1 MNYVEIK
8 EKLDKHEIDITSL
21 SIEDVE
27 VLCNMYEKQIR
38 DLDNQIKDVK
48 FQIDRNK
55 NNIRK
60 ALDEMREINSSR
72 NLYSNNQESSQE

>member
-72 NLYSNNQESSQE
+72 NLYSKNQESSQE

>member
-60 ALDEMREINSSR
+60 ALDEMRKINSSR
-72 NLYSNNQESSQE
+72 NLYSKNQESSQE